1 MWRRTESI
9 FSASV
14 LKDPWGNGVPFP
26 GVLCF
31 PRASSRSSLR
41 PIIPGMSIRPIII
54 GVAGGS
60 GSGKTTV
67 VRELIRGLGKRQVSV
82 IHHDSYYRA
91 VDLPF
96 DERAKINYDHPNS
109 LETSLLVAHL
119 ETLLE
124 GDAVEIP
131 IYDFADHKRV
141 AETETIEPKKVIIV
155 DGLMVLWDVSLR
167 SLMDIKIFVD
177 TDSDVRFIRRLTRDI
192 QDRGRS
198 VDSVIEQYSR
208 TVRPMHLEFVEPSK
222 RYADVIIPEGGH
234 NRVAVQML
242 MTTIRDILGEPVQ

>member
-1 MWRRTESI
+1 
-9 FSASV
+9 
-14 LKDPWGNGVPFP
+14 
-26 GVLCF
+26 
-31 PRASSRSSLR
+31 
-41 PIIPGMSIRPIII
+41 MSTRPIII

-96 DERAKINYDHPNS
+96 EERAKINYDHPDS
-109 LETSLLVAHL
+109 LETSLLVSHL
-119 ETLLE
+119 EALLAGE
-124 GDAVEIP
+124 AVEIP
-131 IYDFADHKRV
+131 IYDFADHRRGT
-141 AETETIEPKKVIIV
+141 ETEKIEPKKVIIV
-155 DGLMVLWDVSLR
+155 DGLMVLWDVTLR

-198 VDSVIEQYSR
+198 VDSVVEQYTR

-242 MTTIRDILGEPVQ
+242 MTTIRDILGEPAQ